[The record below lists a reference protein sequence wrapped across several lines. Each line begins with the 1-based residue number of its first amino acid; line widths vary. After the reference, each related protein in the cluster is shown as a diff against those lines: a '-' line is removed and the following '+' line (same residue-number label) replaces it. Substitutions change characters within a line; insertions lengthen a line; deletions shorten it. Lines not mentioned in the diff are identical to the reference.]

1 MQQTRTEPRIVRQLQ
16 VRVFGLDS
24 SGNTINQTAWTV
36 DISRHGVRLKGTN
49 FRVKPGETIGLR
61 STNEKARYKV
71 VWIGDP
77 ASPLQ
82 GQMGLFCLE
91 NGKYIWTAD
100 LEAGEAKAPVPAA
113 TAQPGEAERPKP
125 PMVPPAPFSGPA
137 NRRKNVR
144 YRISGGA
151 KVQEPGAGAAQWT
164 MLHDISLGGCY
175 VETTSPL
182 RLGARVEVTV
192 HAGDVHIVTKG
203 EVVVTDRM
211 VGMGLRFTEMSPL
224 NRQRLDQL
232 VNELAQSRALTT

>member
-1 MQQTRTEPRIVRQLQ
+1 MQQTRHEPRIARQLP

-24 SGNTINQTAWTV
+24 SGNTVNQTAWTV
-36 DISRHGVRLKGTN
+36 DISRHGVRLKGTI
-49 FRVKPGETIGLR
+49 FRVRPGETLGLR
-61 STNEKARYKV
+61 NGNEKARYKV
-71 VWIGDP
+71 IWIGDP

-91 NGKYIWTAD
+91 DGKYIWGAD
-100 LEAGEAKAPVPAA
+100 PEAGEARAPVPSA
-113 TAQPGEAERPKP
+113 TAAPVEAERPKP
-125 PMVPPAPFSGPA
+125 PLVPPAPFGGHG
-137 NRRKNVR
+137 NRRKHAR

-151 KVQEPGAGAAQWT
+151 KVQEPGAGAGQWT

-182 RLGARVEVTV
+182 RLGAHVEVTV

-211 VGMGLRFTEMSPL
+211 VGMGVRFTEMSPL
-224 NRQRLDQL
+224 NRQRREQL
-232 VNELAQSRALTT
+232 VSDLAHNGAMTT